1 MCAKRAVFCRSG
13 ETHFSDNALEA
24 LFTLFKL
31 VQGDDDKQSRLL
43 SPLMRDALSEDSP
56 VPMRIV
62 RTA

>member
-1 MCAKRAVFCRSG
+1 
-13 ETHFSDNALEA
+13 
-24 LFTLFKL
+24 